1 MTCRLVLGL
10 VLAAGFGIQIA
21 SGQESGGGAKT
32 GEIYGRI
39 SVSGGRIRNG
49 ALPAQPKVDRYRL
62 HGDHADHAGSP
73 GGTSSDTVSQGIAG
87 QVVVYLEGRSLE
99 GDPFVPP
106 AEPPVLNQKGLQF
119 HPQVLAVQ
127 AGTSVDFPNRDN
139 LYHNVFSYSS
149 PNDFDLGRYPLNDSR
164 SVRFDRPGI
173 VRVYCDIHSHM
184 NATILVLSHHY
195 FTGPDARGNYRIPDV
210 PEGKYSLVVWFGRDV
225 AERIPV
231 TVVHGQRLEVNVS
244 L

>member
-1 MTCRLVLGL
+1 MTCGLLLGL
-10 VLAAGFGIQIA
+10 LLATGLGVESA
-21 SGQESGGGAKT
+21 SGQDSPAGARS
-32 GEIYGRI
+32 GEISGRI
-39 SVSGGRIRNG
+39 TISSGRNR
-49 ALPAQPKVDRYRL
+49 ALLRPVPPAIDRYGL
-62 HGDHADHAGSP
+62 HAEHDGP
-73 GGTSSDTVSQGIAG
+73 GAVSAAATDTVSSGLSE
-87 QVVVYLEGRSLE
+87 QVVVYLEGRSLD
-99 GDPFVPP
+99 GDPFVAPP
-106 AEPPVLNQKGLQF
+106 VPPVLNQKGIQF

-127 AGTSVDFPNRDN
+127 AGSTVDFPNRDN

-184 NATILVLSHHY
+184 NATILVLPHHY
-195 FTGPDARGNYRIPDV
+195 FTRPDAHGDYLISAV
-210 PEGKYSLVVWFGRDV
+210 PEGKYVLVVWCGRDV

-231 TVVHGQRLEVNVS
+231 TVAGGQRIEVNFT